1 MAQELSGAELLEL
14 FMKLAPYLNDA
25 LPQDIGISITKDGR
39 YAMYVPGKKFN
50 LNTPVGAEV
59 LAGATK
65 QVLETGNRIV
75 RVIPKEKS
83 ALGQAY
89 VACAMPIKENGQTI
103 GCVTT
108 TQSVSAMDKVS
119 SAAADLAA
127 ASGNLATGV
136 ASVANQSKGV
146 AQSCTRLQALGD
158 QLTGVAKSTDEIVT
172 FIRGVS
178 GQTNLLGLN
187 AAIEAARVGDAGRGF
202 GVVADEVRKLA
213 VASSE
218 SVNRITASLS
228 EMHETIKSLAQ
239 EIKSI
244 EGSVSS
250 QDNSMKEL
258 AAAVQSLNAMASQ
271 LSGAAN
277 EIFQA
282 TE

>member
-1 MAQELSGAELLEL
+1 MEKELSGSELLAL
-14 FMKLAPYLNDA
+14 FMKLAPFLNDS
-25 LPQDIGISITKDGR
+25 LPQDIGISITMDGK
-39 YAMYVPGKKFN
+39 YAMYVPGKRFD
-50 LNTPVGAEV
+50 LRTPVGAEV

-65 QVLETGNRIV
+65 QALEVGNRIV

-89 VACAMPIKENGQTI
+89 VACAMPIKENGKTV

-108 TQSVSAMDKVS
+108 TQSISAMDKVS
-119 SAAADLAA
+119 TAAESLAA
-127 ASGNLATGV
+127 SSDNLSTGV
-136 ASVANQSKGV
+136 TSVADKAKEV
-146 AQSCTRLQALGD
+146 AQTCSRLQALGD
-158 QLTGVAKSTDEIVT
+158 KLSGVAKTTDEIVS
-172 FIRGVS
+172 FIRSVA

-218 SVNRITASLS
+218 SVNRITNSLT
-228 EMHETIKSLAQ
+228 EMHETIRALTQ
-239 EIKSI
+239 EISSI
-244 EGSVSS
+244 EGSVSI
-250 QDNSMKEL
+250 QEDSMEEL
-258 AAAVQSLNAMASQ
+258 AAAVQTLHAMASQ
-271 LSGAAN
+271 LSSTAR

>member
-1 MAQELSGAELLEL
+1 MEYELSGSELLEM

-25 LPQDIGISITKDGR
+25 LPQDVGISITKDGR
-39 YAMYVPGKKFN
+39 YAMYVPGKQFN

-65 QVLETGNRIV
+65 QVLETGDRVV

-89 VACAMPIKENGQTI
+89 VACAMPIKEHGRTI

-108 TQSVSAMDKVS
+108 TQSVSAMDMVAN
-119 SAAADLAA
+119 AAADLAVS
-127 ASGNLATGV
+127 SGALAVGV
-136 ASVANQSKGV
+136 STVTNQSKDV
-146 AQSCTRLQALGD
+146 ARSCMRLQTLGD
-158 QLTGVAKSTDEIVT
+158 QLTGVAKSTDEIVS
-172 FIRGVS
+172 FIRGVA

-228 EMHETIKSLAQ
+228 EMNETIKALAQ
-239 EIKSI
+239 EIRGI
-244 EGSVSS
+244 EGVVGS
-250 QDNSMKEL
+250 QDESMTEL
-258 AAAVQSLNAMASQ
+258 ANAVQDLNIMAGR
-271 LSGAAN
+271 LSGAAK
-277 EIFQA
+277 EIFQTA
-282 TE
+282 E

>member
-1 MAQELSGAELLEL
+1 MEQKLSGAEILEL
-14 FMKLAPYLNDA
+14 FMKLAPYLNEA

-65 QVLETGNRIV
+65 QVLESGNRVV

-89 VACAMPIKENGQTI
+89 VACAMPIKENGRTI

-127 ASGNLATGV
+127 SSGNLASGV
-136 ASVANQSKGV
+136 SAVADQSKGV
-146 AQSCTRLQALGD
+146 AKACIRLQALGN
-158 QLTGVAKSTDEIVT
+158 QLTGVAKSTDEIVS
-172 FIRGVS
+172 FIRGVA

-187 AAIEAARVGDAGRGF
+187 AAIEAARVGEAGRGF

-228 EMHETIKSLAQ
+228 EMHETIKILSR
-239 EIKSI
+239 EISSI
-244 EGSVSS
+244 EGSVAC
-250 QDNSMKEL
+250 QDGSMLEL
-258 AAAVQSLNAMASQ
+258 TASVQSLNRMASE
-271 LSGAAN
+271 LSDAAN

-282 TE
+282 AD

>member
-39 YAMYVPGKKFN
+39 YAMYLPGKKFN

-136 ASVANQSKGV
+136 SSVANQSKGV

-244 EGSVSS
+244 EGSVGS